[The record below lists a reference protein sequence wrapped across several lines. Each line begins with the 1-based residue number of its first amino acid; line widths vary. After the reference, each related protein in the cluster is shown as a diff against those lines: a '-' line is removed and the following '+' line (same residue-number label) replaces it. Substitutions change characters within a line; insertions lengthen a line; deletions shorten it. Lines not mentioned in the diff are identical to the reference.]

1 MPEKSASARSSDID
15 RRHRNAKRQPTSG
28 ALATDRT
35 GRFTEE
41 IDNVERLPLASNP
54 QVDDQRVRGFT
65 VSPKGCTP
73 GGVSGI
79 SGISGSRF

>member
-54 QVDDQRVRGFT
+54 QVDDQRVRGFRT
-65 VSPKGCTP
+65 YHCGAPPLDVDPVTIMKCL
-73 GGVSGI
+73 
-79 SGISGSRF
+79 R